1 MFSAKLTHSYFLGM
15 SGAIWLTADLFV
27 IASAACFAKAIT
39 TERPGW
45 LIGALAF
52 GVLGVLAYSTA
63 VYILLVLLIYCL
75 AKLWRPSLPGPRS
88 TPLLLG
94 TIAAIVIVLGLGLAN
109 RNQPPSHPQL
119 QFDILGLGEFV
130 LIYLGNALTT
140 GPLRIVVGLVILI
153 AGVLAIRSL
162 VGQGRL
168 KETLLFAVLFL
179 FAPFNA
185 LMTGIGRLG
194 YGVKIAATSR
204 YQSVAAITVIA
215 TITLILAALPRNPV
229 SRRARILR
237 NATFVVLIC
246 CTVIIALDRSYVQN
260 YAARNERKVIA
271 EIALRQGIEGDSHLK
286 AATPSRR
293 QFERVLPVLRAAR
306 HAPFHWRSRC
316 EELLGQSIPEARTAS
331 AATGRIEAVSLYK
344 KVADSG
350 RAIALSGFAERDGTA
365 AECIVIVDGS
375 GTVIGAGASVSERP
389 DLEQSEGRALGRV
402 GWQAVA
408 ALPPSAAVCAL
419 ALFPGEAK
427 PLPLADC
434 KHVAQDAG
442 R

>member
-1 MFSAKLTHSYFLGM
+1 MHPALLLLAKDVLGGTPPRLLLCAVLFPLVMFSAKLTHSYFLGM

-27 IASAACFAKAIT
+27 IASAACLAKAIT
-39 TERPGW
+39 TDRPGW
-45 LIGALAF
+45 LIGALTF
-52 GVLGVLAYSTA
+52 GILGVLAYSTA

-75 AKLWRPSLPGPRS
+75 AKLWRPTLPGPS
-88 TPLLLG
+88 ATVALVG
-94 TIAAIVIVLGLGLAN
+94 IIATIVIVLGLGLAN

-140 GPLRIVVGLVILI
+140 GPLRIAVGLVILT

-162 VGQGRL
+162 EHDGRL
-168 KETLLFAVLFL
+168 KETLLFALLFL

-204 YQSVAAITVIA
+204 YQSVTAITVIA
-215 TITLILAALPRNPV
+215 TITLILAALPRDSV

-237 NATFVVLIC
+237 NTTFVVLIC
-246 CTVIIALDRSYVQN
+246 CAVIIALDRSYVEN

-271 EIALRQGIEGDSHLK
+271 EIALRQGIEGDRHLK

-316 EELLGQSIPEARTAS
+316 EKLLGQSIPEATTAS
-331 AATGRIEAVSLYK
+331 PATGRIETLSIYRKAD
-344 KVADSG
+344 DSG

-389 DLEQSEGRALGRV
+389 DLDRSKGRPLGRV

-408 ALPPSAAVCAL
+408 RLPS
-419 ALFPGEAK
+419 
-427 PLPLADC
+427 
-434 KHVAQDAG
+434 
-442 R
+442 